1 MSIDASMFDFNAMK
15 EATGA
20 DPFAGVKKTFEVDD
34 RFYKLPKDED
44 GNG

>member
-1 MSIDASMFDFNAMK
+1 MLDASMFDFDNMK
-15 EATGA
+15 AESGA
-20 DPFAGVKKTFEVDD
+20 DPFAAPKRQWETDD